1 MDIGLITTPD
11 ELDTIHCDGCSL
23 DPIVQN
29 LICGDGEQVVE
40 SEKNNRIC
48 DDCFIR
54 TAQCTAECQ
63 AYEYESYN
71 YYDPDES
78 PAYYDYS
85 DRLGK
90 SYRLYFF
97 YLWFR
102 PTIPSRSKSRKKNKS
117 RQTCGYPDAKHDFK
131 QYCPDEFAQHVK
143 NQLCDVAHHEE
154 PLQLAGF
161 GFSSIHIGALMLIF
175 CFAFFIGFV
184 IIKWNHLRRAEKYKE
199 TPQIVQ
205 QPNQQSVKRSETT
218 KSEYDRTKHTE
229 QTKLISW
236 PCTHSSLLNLYSS
249 CLFEYSQMV
258 WSD

>member
-90 SYRLYFF
+90 SYRLYFIIF
-97 YLWFR
+97 DSGQQYR
-102 PTIPSRSKSRKKNKS
+102 HAQNHERKIKADKLVDIRMRNTTS
-117 RQTCGYPDAKHDFK
+117 NNIAQT
-131 QYCPDEFAQHVK
+131 
-143 NQLCDVAHHEE
+143 
-154 PLQLAGF
+154 
-161 GFSSIHIGALMLIF
+161 
-175 CFAFFIGFV
+175 
-184 IIKWNHLRRAEKYKE
+184 
-199 TPQIVQ
+199 
-205 QPNQQSVKRSETT
+205 
-218 KSEYDRTKHTE
+218 
-229 QTKLISW
+229 
-236 PCTHSSLLNLYSS
+236 SSLNMSKISS
-249 CLFEYSQMV
+249 VMLLIMKNHFN
-258 WSD
+258 